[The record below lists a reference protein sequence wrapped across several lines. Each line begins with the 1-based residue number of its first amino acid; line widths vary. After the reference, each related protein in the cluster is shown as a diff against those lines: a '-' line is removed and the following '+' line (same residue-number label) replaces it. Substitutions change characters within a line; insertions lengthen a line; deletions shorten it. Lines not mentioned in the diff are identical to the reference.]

1 MSYEKS
7 LQGFSDGMDK
17 AINKIT
23 EPSFLGRNYCPA
35 CQNYLSDDEELILK
49 KDWAYDMV
57 EVKNPR
63 TGKNLEVMCTTCHDE
78 WTNELTSKYVEPEY
92 NYYVDDYEE

>member
-49 KDWAYDMV
+49 KDWAYDIKV
-57 EVKNPR
+57 INPH
-63 TGKNLEVMCTTCHDE
+63 TNKELEVMCSTCHEE
-78 WTNELTSKYVEPEY
+78 WTNELTSKYVEP
-92 NYYVDDYEE
+92 NNAIDDW

>member
-23 EPSFLGRNYCPA
+23 EPSFLGRNFCPA

-49 KDWAYDMV
+49 KDWAYDIKV
-57 EVKNPR
+57 INPH
-63 TGKNLEVMCTTCHDE
+63 TNKELEVMCSTCHEE
-78 WTNELTSKYVEPEY
+78 WTNELNSKYVEP
-92 NYYVDDYEE
+92 NDAIDDW